1 MEMYKKVLEDSL
13 EFPSDFD
20 PITCSFLTGLLE
32 KEACER
38 LGWGED
44 GIEEIKA
51 HPYFGF
57 IADWEHVGQ
66 LKLRPPYIPFI
77 RDEQDISNFD
87 DMFTSLPVKISQSS
101 QVDVLVDELEQQ
113 QQQQDPFEG
122 FSFNNVVQQ
131 QTISHHNSTNTIAKP
146 SFIDTSNSTSTA
158 RIRKRHSA
166 ALFSFTSSPSSNSSN
181 NHHQLFEDNRVIKKR
196 QTTNIHSASFATQN
210 EAEEE
215 DQSSIY
221 SRSSL
226 SFSFAAHEATTA
238 TRAGSELSIEP
249 LQTSHCTIA
258 APYERPQCP
267 LPGQQQQSRIVSE
280 RRGAGSRRSSLSL
293 RSNASTLNNSVCSY
307 LTLENNV
314 GSVTALSP
322 WMIVSQTMDDQS
334 PPDGIHYFVFP
345 QVN

>member
-1 MEMYKKVLEDSL
+1 MTLADYDLLKVLGKGCMGKVLLVRSKRNERLYALKSIKKKWVIKQKELIHTRAERDILVRLRRQPFLAQVHHVFQTPCELFLVLEYYAGGDIATQLSNMSCFDQERTKFYAAEIVYGLGILHEHGIVYRDLKPENVLIGRDGHIILTDFGLSKIFSEQDVDEYNVPSTQTFCGTAEYLAPEILLGEPYTFVVDFWSLGTLLYEMLAGTTPYWADTHMEMYKRVLEDSL

-122 FSFNNVVQQ
+122 FSFN
-131 QTISHHNSTNTIAKP
+131 
-146 SFIDTSNSTSTA
+146 
-158 RIRKRHSA
+158 
-166 ALFSFTSSPSSNSSN
+166 
-181 NHHQLFEDNRVIKKR
+181 
-196 QTTNIHSASFATQN
+196 
-210 EAEEE
+210 
-215 DQSSIY
+215 
-221 SRSSL
+221 
-226 SFSFAAHEATTA
+226 
-238 TRAGSELSIEP
+238 
-249 LQTSHCTIA
+249 
-258 APYERPQCP
+258 
-267 LPGQQQQSRIVSE
+267 
-280 RRGAGSRRSSLSL
+280 
-293 RSNASTLNNSVCSY
+293 
-307 LTLENNV
+307 
-314 GSVTALSP
+314 
-322 WMIVSQTMDDQS
+322 
-334 PPDGIHYFVFP
+334 
-345 QVN
+345 